1 MRLWLTVILM
11 IAVVLVV
18 LSWPNRLQE
27 NPVEGL
33 RIVSLSPAITEIL
46 FELGL
51 GEQIVGAAD
60 YSDYPL
66 EAEQIPRVGGYG
78 EPNIE
83 LILRSR
89 PGLVI
94 TQRISPAKIKQL
106 ENKIGP
112 VCPVLV
118 LKLDT
123 LEEIIES
130 MQVIAE
136 ATNTGKRG
144 GELAERWKEKI
155 EKLQKRYGDL
165 SEKDRV
171 RVYVEVGANPLRT
184 CGQGNYMSE
193 IITLAGGKN
202 MGDAATGSLWPVIA
216 SETVV
221 VWNPEVILL
230 LGMKRRGDFKKEI
243 RSRLSWENIEA
254 VKGERIFELGDACKR
269 QGPRLFEELE
279 KVARIIRANGNESEN
294 P

>member
-1 MRLWLTVILM
+1 M

-33 RIVSLSPAITEIL
+33 RIISLSPAITEIL

-51 GEQIVGAAD
+51 GEQIVGVSE

-94 TQRISPAKIKQL
+94 TQQISPEKIRQL
-106 ENKIGP
+106 QNKIGP

-123 LEEIIES
+123 LTEIVES
-130 MQVIAE
+130 VQEIAK
-136 ATNTGKRG
+136 ATNTSKRG
-144 GELAERWKEKI
+144 HELADRWNKKI
-155 EKLQKRYGDL
+155 ERLQKRYGNL
-165 SEKDRV
+165 SEKERV
-171 RVYVEVGANPLRT
+171 RVYVEIGSNPLRT
-184 CGQGNYMSE
+184 CGQGSYLSE
-193 IITLAGGKN
+193 IISLAGGKN

-230 LGMKRRGDFKKEI
+230 SGMKRSGDFKQEI
-243 RSRLSWENIEA
+243 SSRLSWEDIEA
-254 VKGERIFELGDACKR
+254 VKTGRIIELGDAYKR

-279 KVARIIRANGNESEN
+279 KLADMIQSKTNESKKSKKGKS

>member
-1 MRLWLTVILM
+1 MRVWLTIILM
-11 IAVVLVV
+11 VAVVLVV
-18 LSWPNRLQE
+18 VSWPGKLQE
-27 NPVEGL
+27 DRVQGL

-51 GEQIVGAAD
+51 GEQLVGVSE
-60 YSDYPL
+60 YSDYPP
-66 EAEQIPRVGGYG
+66 EAELIPRMGGYG

-89 PGLVI
+89 PELVI
-94 TQRISPAKIKQL
+94 TQRISPENIRQL
-106 ENKIGP
+106 QNQIGP
-112 VCPVLV
+112 VCRVLV

-136 ATNTGKRG
+136 ATNTSKRG
-144 GELAERWKEKI
+144 QELAERWQKKI
-155 EKLQKRYGDL
+155 EGLQKRYGNLD
-165 SEKDRV
+165 EKDRV
-171 RVYVEVGANPLRT
+171 RVYVEVGSNPLRT

-230 LGMKRRGDFKKEI
+230 LGMKRSENFKQEI
-243 RSRLSWENIEA
+243 SSRLGWADIEA
-254 VKGERIFELGDACKR
+254 VKTGKIIELGDAYKR
-269 QGPRLFEELE
+269 QGPRLFEELD
-279 KVARIIRANGNESEN
+279 KLAKIIRE
-294 P
+294 

>member
-1 MRLWLTVILM
+1 MRVWLTIILM
-11 IAVVLVV
+11 VAVVLVV
-18 LSWPNRLQE
+18 VSWPGKLQE
-27 NPVEGL
+27 NRVQGL

-51 GEQIVGAAD
+51 GEQLVGVSE
-60 YSDYPL
+60 YSDYPP
-66 EAEQIPRVGGYG
+66 EAELIPRVGGYG

-89 PGLVI
+89 PELVI
-94 TQRISPAKIKQL
+94 TQRISPENIRQL
-106 ENKIGP
+106 QNQIGP
-112 VCPVLV
+112 VCRVLV

-136 ATNTGKRG
+136 ATNTSKRG
-144 GELAERWKEKI
+144 QELAERWQKNI
-155 EKLQKRYGDL
+155 EGLQKRYGNLD
-165 SEKDRV
+165 EKDRV
-171 RVYVEVGANPLRT
+171 RVYVEVGSNPLRT

-230 LGMKRRGDFKKEI
+230 LGMKRSENFKQEI
-243 RSRLSWENIEA
+243 SSRLSWGDIEA
-254 VKGERIFELGDACKR
+254 VKTGKIIELGDAYKR
-269 QGPRLFEELE
+269 QGPRLFEELD
-279 KVARIIRANGNESEN
+279 KLAKIIRE
-294 P
+294 

>member
-1 MRLWLTVILM
+1 MRLWLTIILV

-18 LSWPNRLQE
+18 LSWPNTSQMDQ
-27 NPVEGL
+27 VEGQ

-51 GEQIVGAAD
+51 GEQIVGAAE
-60 YSDYPL
+60 YSDYPAA
-66 EAEQIPRVGGYG
+66 AEQIARVGGYG

-94 TQRISPAKIKQL
+94 TQRIGPERIKLLQ
-106 ENKIGP
+106 NKIGP

-118 LKLDT
+118 RKLDT
-123 LEEIIES
+123 LAEIRES
-130 MQVIAE
+130 VRAIAQ
-136 ATNTGKRG
+136 ATGTEKRG
-144 GELAERWKEKI
+144 
-155 EKLQKRYGDL
+155 EKLAGRWQKEIDQLKKRYGDL

-171 RVYVEVGANPLRT
+171 KVYVEVSRNPLRT

-193 IITLAGGKN
+193 IITLAGGRN
-202 MGDAATGSLWPVIA
+202 MGDAARGSLWPVIA

-230 LGMKRRGDFKKEI
+230 LGMKRRGDFKQEI
-243 RSRLSWENIEA
+243 SSRLGWGDIEA
-254 VKGERIFELGDACKR
+254 VKSGRIFELGDAYKR
-269 QGPRLFEELE
+269 QGPRLFEELDKLATMIHE
-279 KVARIIRANGNESEN
+279 
-294 P
+294 

>member
-1 MRLWLTVILM
+1 M
-11 IAVVLVV
+11 LVV
-18 LSWPNRLQE
+18 LSWPNRSQMDH
-27 NPVEGL
+27 VEGL

-51 GEQIVGAAD
+51 GEKIVGVSKH
-60 YSDYPL
+60 SDYPA
-66 EAEQIPRVGGYG
+66 EAKQIPRVGGYG

-83 LILRSR
+83 LILLAEPR
-89 PGLVI
+89 LVI
-94 TQRISPAKIKQL
+94 SQRISPEKIELLK
-106 ENKIGP
+106 NKITP

-123 LEEIIES
+123 LAEIIGAV
-130 MQVIAE
+130 QVIGE
-136 ATNTGKRG
+136 ATGTTELGQ
-144 GELAERWKEKI
+144 ELAGRWQNKVTA
-155 EKLQKRYGDL
+155 LQKRYGNMD
-165 SEKDRV
+165 EKDRV

-202 MGDAATGSLWPVIA
+202 MGEAAEGSLWPVIA

-243 RSRLSWENIEA
+243 SSRLGWDDIEA
-254 VKGERIFELGDACKR
+254 VKSGRIIELGDAYKR

-279 KVARIIRANGNESEN
+279 KLAEMIRADARESTN
-294 P
+294 Q

>member
-1 MRLWLTVILM
+1 MRVWLTIILM
-11 IAVVLVV
+11 VAVVLVV
-18 LSWPNRLQE
+18 VSWPGKLQE
-27 NPVEGL
+27 DRVQGL

-51 GEQIVGAAD
+51 GKQLVGVSE
-60 YSDYPL
+60 YSDYPP
-66 EAEQIPRVGGYG
+66 EAELIPRMGGYG

-89 PGLVI
+89 PELVI
-94 TQRISPAKIKQL
+94 TQRISPENIRQL
-106 ENKIGP
+106 QNQIGP
-112 VCPVLV
+112 VCRVLV

-136 ATNTGKRG
+136 ATNTSKRG
-144 GELAERWKEKI
+144 QELAERWQKKI
-155 EKLQKRYGDL
+155 EGLQKRYGNLD
-165 SEKDRV
+165 EKDRV
-171 RVYVEVGANPLRT
+171 RVYVEVGSNPLRT

-230 LGMKRRGDFKKEI
+230 LGMKRSENFKQEI
-243 RSRLSWENIEA
+243 SSRLGWADIEA
-254 VKGERIFELGDACKR
+254 VKTGKIIELGDAYKR
-269 QGPRLFEELE
+269 QGPRLFEELD
-279 KVARIIRANGNESEN
+279 KLAKIIRE
-294 P
+294 